1 MLSFRIIVLP
11 TDFSDYSLRALPY
24 AIDLAARYGARL
36 KVIFV
41 NEPSMQVSDVAWVGV
56 DERVMNEDHAREARR
71 HLEKLI
77 LEQVP
82 RDVPADA
89 EILTGNAV
97 DEVIRYA
104 RDVNADLIVMATH
117 GRSGV
122 SHMLMGST
130 AEQVVRKAPCPV
142 LTLKQ
147 PMILRMDG
155 TENEIDD
162 L

>member
-1 MLSFRIIVLP
+1 MLSFRIIVMP

-24 AIDLAARYGARL
+24 AIDLAEKYDARL
-36 KVIFV
+36 KVVFV
-41 NEPSMQVSDVAWVGV
+41 SEPSMQVSDVAWVGV
-56 DERVMNEDHAREARR
+56 DERAMNEDHAREARR
-71 HLEKLI
+71 HLEKII

-82 RDVPADA
+82 NDLPADA
-89 EILTGNAV
+89 EILSGNAV
-97 DEVIRYA
+97 DEVIGYA
-104 RDVNADLIVMATH
+104 REVNADLIVMATH

-147 PMILRMDG
+147 PMIFRMDG
-155 TENEIDD
+155 NAEELDE